1 MTMQSAP
8 RCTYIRV
15 TGHACKSPALKEKN
29 FCYFHERVIRGV
41 AMPIGSRIDPM
52 FILESRESIQY
63 AIMEIMNA
71 IDTGT
76 MEHKTASLLLRA
88 LNIAERNSRRSRFH
102 QRQPQTV
109 KEVPNYGRQY
119 LNEHP
124 EYDDLPEQPLVA
136 ASVPAVVA
144 QPIPPDSQRNP
155 QTTLPVTLNLKAS
168 STRPAGWESE
178 LRKVRASINR
188 ALGGSL
194 PDLISCF
201 EAAGL
206 TVPRGAQGAPGSR
219 PAFGR

>member
-1 MTMQSAP
+1 MPLQSAP

-15 TGHACKSPALKEKN
+15 TGHACKSPALKGKN

-41 AMPIGSRIDPM
+41 AMPIDSRIDPM
-52 FILESRESIQY
+52 FILDSRESIQY

-71 IDTGT
+71 IATGT

-88 LNIAERNSRRSRFH
+88 LNIAERNSRRSHFH
-102 QRQPQTV
+102 QRPRQIVQ
-109 KEVPNYGRQY
+109 EVPNYGRQY

-124 EYDDLPEQPLVA
+124 EYDPPPTPESAAEAASTNPTLPPQPLPPLPENPMPL
-136 ASVPAVVA
+136 S
-144 QPIPPDSQRNP
+144 
-155 QTTLPVTLNLKAS
+155 LKAS
-168 STRPAGWESE
+168 AARPAAWESE

-188 ALGGSL
+188 ALGGSF

-206 TVPRGAQGAPGSR
+206 TPPKNRHA
-219 PAFGR
+219 